1 MQKVSLDVTKAQ
13 RADIPV
19 DESEGDATLSDV
31 FTAVGDK
38 LSFTVTFDDKMIIRQ
53 ILLKSKIFLIISVQR
68 LMLKMQTVLLSLRL
82 NL

>member
-1 MQKVSLDVTKAQ
+1 MLRLECRKYSLDVTKAQ

-38 LSFTVTFDDKMIIRQ
+38 LSFTVTFDDKIDYPSDSAKKQ
-53 ILLKSKIFLIISVQR
+53 SFLDNISA
-68 LMLKMQTVLLSLRL
+68 TL
-82 NL
+82 NVKDANGFC